1 MPALEPFIDAHS
13 HVWTPDVAHYPLAP
27 DFTVA
32 DMQPKSFTA
41 QELLAQCRPAGV
53 GRVNLIQMS
62 YYGFDNRY
70 MLDMIKL
77 HPDRFVG
84 TAIVDP
90 LAADPGRDMR
100 DLAPLGVAA
109 FRIQPRF
116 SKQPP
121 KTWLAPAGYDAMFA
135 TAAKTGQSLSCLI
148 DVDGFPEVDRMC
160 RKFPETSVIIDHLG
174 RIGAGPDG
182 DIRDADIDALCA
194 LAKHPKVSVKVGAFY
209 ALGQKTPP
217 YLDLVPLIRRVVQ
230 AFSPKRCMWESDCP
244 FQLVKDRYTDSVALV
259 RDHLDFLSKDDR
271 EWLLFRTAE
280 QILFKKISA

>member
-1 MPALEPFIDAHS
+1 MAPLETYIDAHS
-13 HVWTPDVAHYPLAP
+13 HVWTPDVAHYPLAS

-62 YYGFDNRY
+62 YYGFDSRY
-70 MLDMIKL
+70 MLDMIRL

-100 DLAPLGVAA
+100 DLAPLGVSA
-109 FRIQPRF
+109 FRIQPRY

-121 KTWLAPAGYDAMFA
+121 RSWLAPAGYDAMFA
-135 TAAKTGQSLSCLI
+135 TAARTGQSLSCLI
-148 DVDGFPEVDRMC
+148 DVDGFPEVERMC
-160 RKFPETSVIIDHLG
+160 RKFPDTSVIIDHLG
-174 RIGAGPDG
+174 RLGAGPDG
-182 DIRDADIDALCA
+182 AIRDADVDALCA
-194 LAKHPKVSVKVGAFY
+194 LAKHAKVSVKVGAFY
-209 ALGQKTPP
+209 ALGKKMPP

-230 AFSPKRCMWESDCP
+230 AFTPKRCMWESDCP
-244 FQLVKDRYTDSVALV
+244 FQLVKDRYSDSVALV

-271 EWLLFRTAE
+271 DWLLFRSAE
-280 QILFKKISA
+280 QILFKKRNA